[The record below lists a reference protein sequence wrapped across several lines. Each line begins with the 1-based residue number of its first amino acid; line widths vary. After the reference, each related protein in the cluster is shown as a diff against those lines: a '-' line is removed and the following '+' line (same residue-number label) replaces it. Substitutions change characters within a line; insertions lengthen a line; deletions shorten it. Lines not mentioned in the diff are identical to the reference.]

1 MIGVKGERK
10 MKTVYLTYDVN
21 LKEYLKQNGFRYII
35 CGLAP
40 NEPHA
45 TFWVYE
51 RSDRFNAVLDKWI
64 FRK

>member
-1 MIGVKGERK
+1 MR
-10 MKTVYLTYDVN
+10 TVYLTYDV
-21 LKEYLKQNGFRYII
+21 KLKQYLAEKGFRYII

-40 NEPHA
+40 NEPHD

-51 RSDRFNAVLDKWI
+51 RNSEFNETLDKWI

>member
-1 MIGVKGERK
+1 MR
-10 MKTVYLTYDVN
+10 TVYLTYDV
-21 LKEYLKQNGFRYII
+21 KLKQYLTEKGFRYII

-40 NEPHA
+40 NEPHD

-51 RSDRFNAVLDKWI
+51 RNSEFNEVLDRWI

>member
-1 MIGVKGERK
+1 MR
-10 MKTVYLTYDVN
+10 TVYLTYDVKLKKY
-21 LKEYLKQNGFRYII
+21 LKENGFRYII

-40 NEPHA
+40 NEPHD

-51 RSDRFNAVLDKWI
+51 RNAEFNKILDKWI